1 MVKVLSSVT
10 VVPIS
15 SVTVN
20 KSEELGGVF
29 VVVCD
34 VVVVVVVDVVDVFVV
49 EVVVVVVE
57 DVVAVV
63 VEVDVVG
70 VVGGNLVVV
79 VTVVVVAVVVV
90 EVVDDVVAF
99 EGTST
104 SSGISLSRISS
115 AISSFS
121 SSEPP

>member
-34 VVVVVVVDVVDVFVV
+34 VVVVVVDVFVV
-49 EVVVVVVE
+49 EVVVVVVVE

-99 EGTST
+99 TGTST

-115 AISSFS
+115 ASSPLS
-121 SSEPP
+121 SSESP